1 VATVE
6 REALP
11 VPEALIRPM
20 ELDDVAEVAK
30 LEQASYPFPWS
41 EGILRDSV
49 RVGYFCNVM
58 EIDVILAGYSI
69 LAAGAGEAHLLNLCV
84 RESFRHRGLGT
95 RLLNRVLA
103 QAAEAN
109 ARVIFLEVRPSNQ
122 SAVRLY
128 LANEFV
134 QIGVR
139 RGYYQAHG
147 GREDAL
153 VMRRVLE

>member
-1 VATVE
+1 VATAE

-11 VPEALIRPM
+11 LPAALIRPM
-20 ELDDVAEVAK
+20 ELDDVVEVAK

-49 RVGYFCNVM
+49 RVGYLCNVM

-69 LAAGAGEAHLLNLCV
+69 LAVGAGESHLLNLCV

-95 RLLNRVLA
+95 RLLNRVVA
-103 QAAEAN
+103 QAAAAN
-109 ARVIFLEVRPSNQ
+109 ARVIFLEVRPSNPA
-122 SAVRLY
+122 AVRLY
-128 LANEFV
+128 LAHEFV

-153 VMRRVLE
+153 VLRRVLE

>member
-1 VATVE
+1 MATAE

-11 VPEALIRPM
+11 LPAALIRPM
-20 ELDDVAEVAK
+20 GIDDVPEVAR

-41 EGILRDSV
+41 EGVIRDSV
-49 RVGYFCNVM
+49 RVGYLCNVM

-69 LAAGAGEAHLLNLCV
+69 MAAGAGEAHLLNLCV

-95 RLLNRVLA
+95 RLLQRVFA
-103 QAAEAN
+103 QAAQAD

-122 SAVRLY
+122 AAIRLY
-128 LANEFV
+128 LAHDCV

-139 RGYYQAHG
+139 RGYYQAHE
-147 GREDAL
+147 GREDAV